1 MTIRVLLAD
10 DHTVVR
16 DGLRLLLENQE
27 DIQVIGAVG
36 NGNEAVRE
44 SLESEPNVV
53 IMDIAMPE
61 LDGLKAAEMI
71 LKEKPEIRLIILSM
85 YATREH
91 ILQAFQSGA
100 CGYLLKDSAGSEV
113 VQAVRTVMSG
123 EKYLSASITERILAD
138 YVTIAGKTTQLT
150 ALERLSERERQVF
163 AYVVDGK
170 SSAEVAELLYLSP
183 KTVETYR
190 RRIMEK
196 LGVHDLAGLIKFAAQ
211 HGLIA
216 YRKE

>member
-10 DHTVVR
+10 DHTIVR
-16 DGLRLLLENQE
+16 DGLRLLLETQQ
-27 DIQVIGAVG
+27 DIQVVGAVG
-36 NGNEAVRE
+36 NGNEAVRQC
-44 SLESEPNVV
+44 LEDEPDVV

-91 ILQAFQSGA
+91 ILDALVSGA
-100 CGYLLKDSAGSEV
+100 RGYLLKDSAGNEV
-113 VQAVRTVMSG
+113 VQAVRTVMRG
-123 EKYLSASITERILAD
+123 EKYLSASITERVLAD
-138 YVTIAGKTTQLT
+138 YITIAGKTIQPP

-170 SSAEVAELLYLSP
+170 SSAEVAEILYLSP

-211 HGLIA
+211 HGLLGDH
-216 YRKE
+216 KE